1 MTAARHASPR
11 RPSIGLAIGFAIMG
25 FTSSPIALADPISKE
40 QCVDAHSRGQ
50 DARDAGKLSLARKL
64 FLTCAQ
70 TACPGLIQGDCA
82 RFADD
87 LGRQQSSLTFVAR
100 DAQGTDL
107 PDTAVYVDDS
117 LIVTRLDDGKAHDV
131 DPGRH
136 TIRFTNGGKEQVVT
150 LVVGTGEKGRAVV
163 ATFGSLN
170 APSPAGG
177 ASPGAS
183 GRPMDLVAEPRTIRP
198 TGAKVLIVGGAVAI
212 VAGGL
217 LSWSGYSKVPDSCS
231 ISTTKCKAA
240 PGDPVFD
247 DAKSGVKRLNIGI
260 ATGAVGIVALG
271 SGVFWYVTGSHVE
284 TEGDG
289 KIVMPILTRDSAGL
303 ALSGTF

>member
-11 RPSIGLAIGFAIMG
+11 GLSIGLAIVAFA
-25 FTSSPIALADPISKE
+25 SSPLAAADPISKD

-70 TACPGLIQGDCA
+70 TACPALIQGDCA

-117 LIVTRLDDGKAHDV
+117 LLVTRLDDGKAHEV

-136 TIRFTNGGKEQVVT
+136 TVRFTNGGKDQVVT

-163 ATFGSLN
+163 VTFGSLN
-170 APSPAGG
+170 PPPPGSAPGTGG
-177 ASPGAS
+177 SS
-183 GRPMDLVAEPRTIRP
+183 GRPLEVKAEPRTVHP
-198 TGAKVLIVGGAVAI
+198 AGARLLILGGGAAT
-212 VAGGL
+212 VAGAVIGTIGL
-217 LSWSGYSKVPDSCS
+217 LKVPSSCS
-231 ISTTKCKAA
+231 ISTTKCKVA
-240 PGDPVFD
+240 PGDPAFD
-247 DAKSGVKRLNIGI
+247 KARSGVKLFNIGV
-260 ATGAVGIVALG
+260 ATGAVGLAALTG
-271 SGVFWYVTGSHVE
+271 GLVWYFTKSYVE

-289 KIVMPILTRDSAGL
+289 KVVMPMITSDSAGL
-303 ALSGTF
+303 AFSGRF